1 MQFICPAYE
10 EDIPKMAK
18 KRKQDNGNNGNN
30 GASVPSGAAA
40 DVHTG

>member
-18 KRKQDNGNNGNN
+18 KRKQDNRNN

-40 DVHTG
+40 VVHAG